1 MKVKY
6 LYNLFAALIL
16 AVLVSACSGGD
27 SFRVKG
33 KVEGLGTRNLR
44 FYYYDGKALQVGLAS
59 AINDEFNFE
68 GRSDEETL
76 ITIVVNQTNV
86 LTHVIAENG
95 DDIELNMSLNDDKN
109 ISVKGNDDAKSL
121 VEFITSNAKILDSK
135 NTSSINSLIEKQIA
149 GNPDSRLSAAL
160 FAIYYDSSINPVH
173 ADSVLMTMSEKVLN
187 SRFISGYQS
196 MLARFESEKMS
207 EPVLPL
213 TMYCE
218 KDSMTT
224 FNPKNSVRNLLVFSS
239 GADSRHDV
247 IKNIV
252 DSLARKYDKKKLAI
266 VNIGLESDT
275 AAWKNTIRQ
284 EPMSGLNL
292 WMPGSVASP
301 VIRRLNIS
309 RIPMYI
315 LCDSTGRQ
323 IYRGESLNAICDSL
337 SSLTE

>member
-6 LYNLFAALIL
+6 LYNICAVVIL
-16 AVLVSACSGGD
+16 SVIMTACGGGD
-27 SFRVKG
+27 SFRIKG

-44 FYYYDGKALQVGLAS
+44 FYYYDGKTLQVGLAS

-86 LTHVIAENG
+86 LTHLIAENG
-95 DDIELNMSLNDDKN
+95 DDIELNMSINGDKDVT
-109 ISVKGNDDAKSL
+109 VKGNDDAQSL
-121 VEFITSNAKILDSK
+121 VAFIASNAKVLDSK
-135 NTSSINSLIEKQIA
+135 NTSSINDLIEKQIA
-149 GNPDSRLSAAL
+149 SKPDSKISAAL
-160 FAIYYDSSINPVH
+160 FAIYYDSSVNPVH
-173 ADSVLMTMSEKVLN
+173 ADSVLMTMSEDILN
-187 SRFISGYQS
+187 SRFIAGYQS

-207 EPVLPL
+207 EPIMPL

-224 FNPKNSVRNLLVFSS
+224 FNPKNSVRNLLVFSL
-239 GADSRHDV
+239 GADSRRDV
-247 IKNIV
+247 IKPAI

-266 VNIGLESDT
+266 VNIGLENDT
-275 AAWKNTIRQ
+275 AAWKSTIKE
-284 EPMSGLNL
+284 EPMAGLNL
-292 WMPGSVASP
+292 WMPGSVANP

-323 IYRGESLNAICDSL
+323 IYRGESLKIVCDSL